1 MPKVPLA
8 RSCRNKEL
16 EEDCCLP
23 VDSNG
28 LGGWC
33 SSVSSVQGPV
43 CALWL
48 KECVQEE

>member
-8 RSCRNKEL
+8 GSCRNKEL

-28 LGGWC
+28 LGDG
-33 SSVSSVQGPV
+33 
-43 CALWL
+43 ALAFHRFKDL
-48 KECVQEE
+48 YPRCG